1 MYETNNCMKR
11 TSAYLCILAFYG
23 RGNTENFQL
32 DFLMQPVYSR
42 YSFVGSLQLGIPYTY
57 TMLAVT
63 RKMPDAK
70 KKMRVAVKV
79 SGRQF

>member
-1 MYETNNCMKR
+1 MKR
-11 TSAYLCILAFYG
+11 TSAYLCILASYG
-23 RGNTENFQL
+23 RGNTENL
-32 DFLMQPVYSR
+32 PVYSR